1 MRRSMKTN
9 NMSDATKVLILVA
22 TVIVVCVLCAVGF
35 KMVNEGKSS
44 VNASTNNFNNMT
56 SQYSDIDLAIYDGAN
71 VQGSEVTNLVRK
83 AIENKSYL
91 SITVNTKAS
100 AEDVYKDYNYE
111 FKAPNSTTNTE
122 ASLGDI
128 IKDTADSQLITDKKS
143 SDYINP
149 AAQFTGKV
157 YKDANGVIIC
167 IKFTQI

>member
-71 VQGSEVTNLVRK
+71 VQGSEVTNLIRK
-83 AIENKSYL
+83 AIESKSYL
-91 SITVNTKAS
+91 SITVKTKAAKS
-100 AEDVYKDYNYE
+100 YTDYNYE
-111 FKAPNSTTNTE
+111 FKAPDSTTNTE

>member
-1 MRRSMKTN
+1 MKTN
-9 NMSDATKVLILVA
+9 NMADATKVLILVA

-71 VQGSEVTNLVRK
+71 VQGSEVTNLIRK
-83 AIENKSYL
+83 AIESESYL

-100 AEDVYKDYNYE
+100 KANTYRDYNYE
-111 FKAPNSTTNTE
+111 FKDPDSNTSTA
-122 ASLGDI
+122 ASLGDM
-128 IKDTADSQLITDKKS
+128 IKDNADTQLKADKKS

>member
-1 MRRSMKTN
+1 MKTN

-71 VQGSEVTNLVRK
+71 VQGSEVTNLIRK
-83 AIENKSYL
+83 AIESKSYL
-91 SITVNTKAS
+91 SITVKTKAAKS
-100 AEDVYKDYNYE
+100 YTDYNYE
-111 FKAPNSTTNTE
+111 FKAPDSDAGNTTE
-122 ASLGDI
+122 ASLGEE
-128 IKDTADSQLITDKKS
+128 IKAAADSQLKTDKKS